1 MRYRVIKFV
10 HIEVKLMYDHEGT
23 NDWDVTKR
31 LLTPTIDDN
40 GKVNIEKNLKG

>member
-10 HIEVKLMYDHEGT
+10 HIEVKLLYNHGGT
-23 NDWDVTKR
+23 SDWDAIKR

-40 GKVNIEKNLKG
+40 GKVNIGKI